1 LRIIKISL
9 EKFNKI
15 IKGFLI
21 KFKNPYKPAI
31 SMIFMVEDY
40 EKLLDE
46 AYNKIKPISQ
56 ASERFEV
63 PKIEGHLEGNKT
75 ILINIPQIASYLR
88 RDINHLL
95 KFLLKELASSGKMQ
109 GSQLILQ
116 TKISSAKINDKIK
129 EYTDEF
135 VICRECR
142 KPDTELKKDKD
153 FLFIHCLACGA
164 KHSVRAKI

>member
-1 LRIIKISL
+1 MT
-9 EKFNKI
+9 EN
-15 IKGFLI
+15 
-21 KFKNPYKPAI
+21 
-31 SMIFMVEDY
+31 Y
-40 EKLLDE
+40 EKLLNE
-46 AYNKIKPISQ
+46 AYKEVKPITGN
-56 ASERFEV
+56 SERFEP

-116 TKISSAKINDKIK
+116 TKIPSAKVNEKIK
-129 EYTDEF
+129 KYVEEF
-135 VICRECR
+135 VICKECK